1 MDKGTIR
8 IGTSGWHYKHW
19 KNTFY
24 PADIQQKNQLEFYT
38 KHFKTVEINNS
49 FYKLPTRKA
58 FTDWRNETPAD
69 FIFSVK
75 VNRYLT
81 HMKKLILDED
91 AVHQFLEHALELQ
104 NKLGPILFQLPPGW
118 KINLPRLESFLS
130 FLPPDHRY
138 VFEFRNKT
146 WYQPDVYQILEKY
159 NCAFCIYD
167 LGHQLSPLKVTADFV
182 YIRLHGPGDNYQG
195 SYSAEMLQ
203 HWKERCIE
211 WQHTGADVYLYF
223 DNDEKGYAAM
233 NAMKLQELLNE
244 P

>member
-1 MDKGTIR
+1 MGKGTIR

-24 PADIQQKNQLEFYT
+24 PADIQQKNQLNFYT

-81 HMKKLILDED
+81 HMKKLVLDED

-104 NKLGPILFQLPPGW
+104 NKLGPLLFQLPPGW

-195 SYSAEMLQ
+195 S
-203 HWKERCIE
+203 
-211 WQHTGADVYLYF
+211 
-223 DNDEKGYAAM
+223 
-233 NAMKLQELLNE
+233 
-244 P
+244 